1 MLTKQWGSF
10 TRKMVMVATAALFA
24 VAAGSAQT
32 LTVGSKIDTEG
43 ALLGKIIV
51 KVLTAHGIA
60 VTDKTGFGTTDIVR
74 KAIMAGELDV
84 YPEYTGNGGFF
95 FSGTDPLIWKDA
107 AKAWQTVKKLDLE
120 KNGLVWLSPAPANN
134 TWAIAVRSDL
144 AQKQKLA
151 TLDDLGRYIA
161 HGGAFKISG
170 SEEFL
175 SRPDAMPAFQAAYG
189 FTLKKDQFVSVS
201 GGNTSLT
208 EKAASLGTD
217 GVNAAMAYGTDGAIA
232 ALGLVVLTD
241 TKGVQPVYQPAPIVG
256 SRAAKAYPQLD
267 TLLAPVFKTLDLVT
281 LQTLNAR
288 IQVNGESPDA
298 VAADYLKKKGLL

>member
-1 MLTKQWGSF
+1 MHRRIFMAL
-10 TRKMVMVATAALFA
+10 AAFVLG
-24 VAAGSAQT
+24 AGLVGAQSKP
-32 LTVGSKIDTEG
+32 LVIGSKIDTEG

-51 KVLTAHGIA
+51 RVLTAHGIS

-74 KAIMAGELDV
+74 KAIIAGEIDV
-84 YPEYTGNGGFF
+84 YPEYTGNGGFM
-95 FSGTDPLIWKDA
+95 FSGTDPGIWKDA
-107 AKAWQTVKKLDLE
+107 KKAWETVKKLDLE
-120 KNGLVWLSPAPANN
+120 KNGLVWLTPAPANN

-144 AQKQKLA
+144 ATKQKLV
-151 TLDDLGRYIA
+151 TLEDLGRYVSQ
-161 HGGAFKISG
+161 GGSFKIAG

-175 SRPDAMPAFQAAYG
+175 SRPDALPAFQKAYG
-189 FTLKKDQFVSVS
+189 FTMTKDQFVSVS

-241 TKGVQPVYQPAPIVG
+241 TKGVQPVYQPAPLVG
-256 SRAAKAYPQLD
+256 AKAAKAQPNLD
-267 TLLAPVFKTLDLVT
+267 QYLSPVFLSLDLVT

-288 IQVNGESPDA
+288 IQVNGESADA
-298 VAADYLKKKGLL
+298 VAADYLKKKGFVK